1 MSAATYS
8 TVLEPRFL
16 AIYMMFTY
24 LIHRNKKYPRRTF
37 TFISGDD
44 IIYKHEKIYTRPA
57 RELFAGRKGIT
68 AMKTRG
74 TKALVTGG
82 SRGIGF
88 GIARRLTLDGVK
100 VVITGRNEK
109 TLREAAERIG
119 ADYIVW
125 DIADTDVMR
134 ENFDRAKEML
144 GGLDILVSNAG
155 VLTPAHEWGMSMLE
169 LTPEE
174 WDNVMNVNLRG
185 AYFMMQTAVR
195 HMYENKIRGNVLNIA
210 SVAATEPFYGPYC
223 TSKAGVVGLTRGW
236 GKQFA
241 PYGIVINGIGPGP
254 VATEMNGWHEGDP
267 MDHSRIPTGRYLT
280 VEEVSSLAMYM
291 LSDEATQMV
300 GETVM
305 IDGGYD
311 IK

>member
-1 MSAATYS
+1 MKTTKCIA
-8 TVLEPRFL
+8 LLL
-16 AIYMMFTY
+16 AIVMT
-24 LIHRNKKYPRRTF
+24 L
-37 TFISGDD
+37 
-44 IIYKHEKIYTRPA
+44 A
-57 RELFAGRKGIT
+57 LFAGCSNSPANDPATDAPATDAPSTAPDNSDNTDGNDIPAEGLTFPNPVEAPETIT
-68 AMKTRG
+68 TVG
-74 TKALVTGG
+74 PDG
-82 SRGIGF
+82 SP
-88 GIARRLTLDGVK
+88 
-100 VVITGRNEK
+100 
-109 TLREAAERIG
+109 AAWYTE
-119 ADYIVW
+119 
-125 DIADTDVMR
+125 
-134 ENFDRAKEML
+134 
-144 GGLDILVSNAG
+144 
-155 VLTPAHEWGMSMLE
+155 LE

-291 LSDEATQMV
+291 LSDEATQMI